1 MYHSGLKC
9 ERPLGLHIFADNT
22 LSLCFYISFLGAK
35 YAVYIAGI
43 FMIPVVRTTYLYFR
57 TFLTGYYNNHNHNHD
72 HNHNHNNHTWY
83 DHNNHIPGNH
93 NNHIII
99 IIIISLRA
107 FRLILI
113 I

>member
-57 TFLTGYYNNHNHNHD
+57 TFLTGYYNNHNHNH
-72 HNHNHNNHTWY
+72 NHNHNNHTWY

-93 NNHIII
+93 NNYII